1 MSKKH
6 KDLDFEEGIKV
17 ASRKEL
23 RKICRHF
30 QQMNIMTVTENYRLS
45 ESIRSLQDA
54 LSESRAET
62 SHKDRLLNALAN
74 S

>member
-6 KDLDFEEGIKV
+6 KDLDFEECIKV
-17 ASRKEL
+17 KSRKEL

-30 QQMNIMTVTENYRLS
+30 QQMNIMAVTENYSLS

-62 SHKDRLLNALAN
+62 AYKDRLLNALAN